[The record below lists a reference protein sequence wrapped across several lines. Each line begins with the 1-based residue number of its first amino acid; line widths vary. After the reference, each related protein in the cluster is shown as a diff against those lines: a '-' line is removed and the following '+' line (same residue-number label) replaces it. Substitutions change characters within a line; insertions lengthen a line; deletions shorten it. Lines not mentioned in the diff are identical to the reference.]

1 MRWEAG
7 ADELS
12 IPQTKIRVSG
22 YFLLLNCMALSKYP
36 FFVKSNTK
44 KWFLSFFRLSRPKFF
59 VYWFWLGQANNS
71 KIFTCLYSAVA
82 CDWSGAR
89 RHVLKACV
97 WSTHAF
103 KTNKKILWKIDFP
116 PPSQPFLR
124 LVELKLLLHGVAQNL
139 EEKRVQK
146 YFRNFRVLPR
156 WKQCFL
162 TVTS

>member
-103 KTNKKILWKIDFP
+103 KTNKQNILKFVSSGSSSHSVLLNHLNEIGSTWKYIYLCKSRQFWDH
-116 PPSQPFLR
+116 
-124 LVELKLLLHGVAQNL
+124 K
-139 EEKRVQK
+139 
-146 YFRNFRVLPR
+146 
-156 WKQCFL
+156 WI
-162 TVTS
+162 